1 MNKALPS
8 RERAIQILK
17 DAKCRPQIINHC
29 IAVTDYALNLACR
42 LQQKGHTID
51 LSLVE
56 AGGLLHDLGRAKN
69 QSIDHAVV
77 GGQMAETL
85 GLPEGVLRIIKR
97 HVGAGIPDEEAQLL
111 GWSRDTYMPETLE
124 EKIVCYADKRVDQ
137 SGVVPIDNEIA
148 RLLGDGRVAAAERV
162 RRLHVEIT
170 NLLGNPQ

>member
-8 RERAIQILK
+8 REQAIQILK
-17 DAKCRPQIINHC
+17 DAKCQPQVINHC
-29 IAVTDYALNLACR
+29 IAVTDYALNLSCK

-56 AGGLLHDLGRAKN
+56 AGGILHDLGRAKN
-69 QSIDHAVV
+69 HTVDHAVL

-85 GLPEGVLRIIKR
+85 GLPDEVSRIIKR
-97 HVGAGIPDEEAQLL
+97 HVGAGITHEEARTL
-111 GWSRDTYMPETLE
+111 GWPIDTYMPQTLE

-137 SGVVPIDNEIA
+137 SGVVPIENEIE
-148 RLLGDGRVAAAERV
+148 RLLGDGRVLAAERV

-170 NLLGNPQ
+170 TLLGNPP